1 MDDQTKDG
9 DQGKS
14 VSEQSPKEKNSAMTH
29 ESGQHPGGGPGQKS
43 KESAEEGKVTHQDED
58 DIHPVELAE
67 AYGRSYLD
75 LSDVDKFTRFSLELS
90 RNEAAS
96 DPASRVDHMLS
107 VAAEVRPGIVRKR
120 NKMVQEMDAAEVLLI
135 LAQLGERN
143 LNLPDDEY
151 DERFNDPEKGPLLRR
166 LHEIGIP
173 TFLDP
178 SHNKRQAMAVLAEAD
193 DRTSIKR
200 PELPCSLEDALRY
213 SENNS
218 TIAYKVLL
226 EAYSEMLP
234 GLVPISFT
242 SDEILLINSLPIAE
256 RLNKIHELKRSSNP
270 QFDPESDPEDLDEEE
285 RFHFFYS
292 PEDQAEAV
300 VGTDLKPIASLEV
313 LERIVTEFYRFW
325 ECNGKKFK
333 DQHEKGKLAKQQRNS
348 ALNEN
353 RAVAMENRERPKWIK
368 RVTDFVRFISEF
380 DKPMENDQV
389 LHQISIFV
397 DQCDGANHP
406 KTKRKVGNFLAAIA
420 ISVNNKKNE
429 VFPREI
435 KKLLSGKDVRMSS
448 GKFGKG
454 EFASLSDAV
463 ICECCEI
470 LKVSLTCRN
479 STARTFTEKGETGG
493 RQQSK
498 KTNQI
503 GELSEKRKRSTDRN
517 LPGEP

>member
-14 VSEQSPKEKNSAMTH
+14 VSEQSPKEKNPAMTH
-29 ESGQHPGGGPGQKS
+29 ESGQHPGGVPGQKS
-43 KESAEEGKVTHQDED
+43 KESAEEGKVTHQDEE

-135 LAQLGERN
+135 LAKLGEKN

-178 SHNKRQAMAVLAEAD
+178 SHKKRQALTVLAEAD
-193 DRTSIKR
+193 ARTSIKR

-213 SENNS
+213 SSNNA
-218 TIAYKVLL
+218 TIACEVLL

-234 GLVPISFT
+234 GLVPMAFT
-242 SDEILLINSLPIAE
+242 SDELLLINSLPVAE

-270 QFDPESDPEDLDEEE
+270 QFDPESDQEDLDEEE
-285 RFHFFYS
+285 GFHFFYS
-292 PEDQAEAV
+292 PEDQAEAA
-300 VGTDLKPIASLEV
+300 VGTDLKSIASIEV
-313 LERIVTEFYRFW
+313 LESIVTEFYRFW
-325 ECNGKKFK
+325 ECNGKKFEE
-333 DQHEKGKLAKQQRNS
+333 QHEKGKLADQQRNS

-368 RVTDFVRFISEF
+368 RVTDFVQFISEF
-380 DKPMENDQV
+380 EKPMADHLV
-389 LHQISIFV
+389 LHQVSMFV
-397 DQCDGANHP
+397 NQYGDANHAN
-406 KTKRKVGNFLAAIA
+406 TKRKIGRLLAAIV
-420 ISVNNKKNE
+420 SCVNNNQEDFSPLK
-429 VFPREI
+429 I
-435 KKLLSGKDVRMSS
+435 KKLLSGGSS
-448 GKFGKG
+448 RTSRGDFGKSD
-454 EFASLSDAV
+454 FSSLSEAIIGD
-463 ICECCEI
+463 CCEI
-470 LKVSLTCRN
+470 LKASLTCGN
-479 STARTFTEKGETGG
+479 SKARAFTEKGETGG

-498 KTNQI
+498 KGKQT
-503 GELSEKRKRSTDRN
+503 GEPWEKRKHSTDGN
-517 LPGEP
+517 LPGDP